1 MQGIKPVKIVT
12 YNVNGL
18 GNPVKRSKIM
28 TKLKKEEIDIALLQ
42 ETHLTQV
49 EHEKLKKWKFKQYSS
64 SCSQSA
70 KRGVATLISNKL
82 NFECIQE
89 KKDNE
94 GRYVFLKGH
103 LQGELTTILNVYA
116 PPGSVWKFYKYI
128 FELVTVEAE
137 GILVLGGDLNIRL
150 NPTLD
155 SSNPQ
160 ILGLNKITKNIK
172 TIMND
177 IGLVDVWREVN
188 STQRDFTFFSHA
200 HNCYSRLDYF
210 FTFQN
215 DLHRVISSRIGVMD
229 LSDHAPL
236 YLEILYSKEKRETT
250 WRLNTSMLQPLRE
263 QIRNDIKNFILD
275 NDNIEVSPSIL
286 WDALKAVIRGKIIG
300 YSSNLKKKRN
310 EHLKELQE
318 QLKILENVHKIKASK
333 TLKIEMDKLRNEINE
348 ILSIEIKRKLTFLRQ
363 NYYEAGRISAKL
375 LAYKLKKQQLENT
388 IHKIRDPQKKSLI
401 YKLDQIQETFQ
412 KYYQELYHQP
422 KVNENK
428 MVDFL
433 DSIYLPKLN
442 EDQNKCLV
450 SEITDLEI
458 KKAISDSKIN
468 KAPGPDGFPSEWYK
482 EIKDLVVPVL
492 RNTFNYVLK
501 TGILPPS

>member
-1 MQGIKPVKIVT
+1 M
-12 YNVNGL
+12 
-18 GNPVKRSKIM
+18 
-28 TKLKKEEIDIALLQ
+28 
-42 ETHLTQV
+42 
-49 EHEKLKKWKFKQYSS
+49 
-64 SCSQSA
+64 
-70 KRGVATLISNKL
+70 
-82 NFECIQE
+82 
-89 KKDNE
+89 
-94 GRYVFLKGH
+94 
-103 LQGELTTILNVYA
+103 
-116 PPGSVWKFYKYI
+116 
-128 FELVTVEAE
+128 EAE

-177 IGLVDVWREVN
+177 IGLVDVWRELN

-250 WRLNTSMLQPLRE
+250 WRLNTSLLNPLRE

-310 EHLKELQE
+310 EHLKKLQE
-318 QLKILENVHKIKASK
+318 QLKILENANKIKASK
-333 TLKIEMDKLRNEINE
+333 TLKIEMDKLKNEIND

-363 NYYEAGRISAKL
+363 KYYEAGGKSAKL
-375 LAYKLKKQQLENT
+375 LAYKLKKQLENT
-388 IHKIRDPQKKSLI
+388 IHKIRDPQNNSLI

-412 KYYQELYHQP
+412 KYYQELYDQP

-433 DSIYLPKLN
+433 DSIYLPILN

-450 SEITDLEI
+450 SEITDFEI
-458 KKAISDSKIN
+458 KKAISDSKTN
-468 KAPGPDGFPSEWYK
+468 KAPGSDGFPSEWYK
-482 EIKDLVVPVL
+482 EMKDLVVPVL

-501 TGILPPS
+501 TGILPPSWSEASISLIAKEGKNRLYCANYRPISVLNQDYKIFTKIISKRLENILPDIISLDQTGFIKKRQTQDNIRRTLHIIDHTVKNQK